1 MDITAAISFFIG
13 LSILVSVI
21 LLIRSSKLKE
31 RYSILWLFSSIVVCI
46 LALSR
51 GLLEKISYSVGIYY
65 APSFLFLIGVLFLLA
80 INISFS
86 VTISRLSS
94 QINILAQRLAILE
107 SKKED
112 SL

>member
-1 MDITAAISFFIG
+1 MDITAVISFLVG
-13 LSILVSVI
+13 LSILISVI

-31 RYSILWLFSSIVVCI
+31 RYSILWLFSSIIVCV

-51 GLLEKISYSVGIYY
+51 RLLEKISYAVGIYY
-65 APSFLFLIGVLFLLA
+65 APSFLFLVGVLFLLA

-86 VTISRLSS
+86 VTISKLSS
-94 QINILAQRLAILE
+94 QINILAQRLAMLE

-112 SL
+112 CS

>member
-1 MDITAAISFFIG
+1 MDITAVISFLVG

-31 RYSILWLFSSIVVCI
+31 RYSILWLFSSIIVCI

-51 GLLEKISYSVGIYY
+51 GLLEKISHSVGIYY
-65 APSFLFLIGVLFLLA
+65 APSFLFLVGVLFLLA

-86 VTISRLSS
+86 VTISKLST

-112 SL
+112 